1 MRFTEMTVDELWMKV
16 DAKFVGLDEKLDDV
30 RTTVRLH
37 DQTLAQTKA
46 EINAV
51 EKKFDK
57 EIEELRKSGSDSKK
71 DVEGRISKL
80 EKWMWF
86 TLGAGGAAGAG
97 IAKLIGG

>member
-1 MRFTEMTVDELWMKV
+1 MTVDELWMKV
-16 DAKFVGLDEKLDDV
+16 DAKFVGLDEKLDEV

-37 DQTLAQTKA
+37 DQTLVQTKA

-57 EIEELRKSGSDSKK
+57 EIEKIRNDGENSKK
-71 DVEGRISKL
+71 DVDGRISKL

-86 TLGAGGAAGAG
+86 SLGAGGAAGAG
-97 IAKLIGG
+97 IVKLLGG

>member
-1 MRFTEMTVDELWMKV
+1 MTVDELWMKV
-16 DAKFVGLDEKLDDV
+16 DAKFVGLDEKLDEV

-37 DQTLAQTKA
+37 DQTLVQTKA

-57 EIEELRKSGSDSKK
+57 EIEKIRNDGKDSKK
-71 DVEGRISKL
+71 DVDGRISKL

-97 IAKLIGG
+97 IAKLLGG

>member
-1 MRFTEMTVDELWMKV
+1 MTVDELWMKV
-16 DAKFVGLDEKLDDV
+16 DAKFLGLDEKLDEV

-37 DQTLAQTKA
+37 DQTLVQTKA

-57 EIEELRKSGSDSKK
+57 EIEKIRNDGKDSKK
-71 DVEGRISKL
+71 DVDGRISKL

-97 IAKLIGG
+97 IAKLLGC